1 MMASYSIDDIDS
13 IGPFYAPKLK
23 AVGIRSTTT
32 LLRRTA
38 TPKLRKEL
46 AEATN
51 IKMALIV
58 QWANIADLT
67 RVSGIAVDY
76 AELLVAAGVNTAKDL
91 ARRNPT
97 TLVARLAKVNG
108 SKPKVELLPQE
119 KRLCRWIA
127 SAKSLPIGMEY

>member
-1 MMASYSIDDIDS
+1 MVSYSIDDIDS

-23 AVGIRSTTT
+23 SVGIRSTAT

-38 TPKLRKEL
+38 TPKLRREL
-46 AEATN
+46 SDATN
-51 IKMALIV
+51 IKMELIV

-76 AELLVAAGVNTAKDL
+76 AELLVSAGVSTARDL

-97 TLVARLAKVNG
+97 TLVDRLAKVNG
-108 SKPKVELLPQE
+108 RKPKVELLPQE

-127 SAKSLPIGMEY
+127 AAKSLPVGMQY

>member
-1 MMASYSIDDIDS
+1 MASYSIDDIDA

-23 AVGIRSTTT
+23 SAGIRSTAT
-32 LLRRTA
+32 LLKRTS

-46 AEATN
+46 SDATN
-51 IKMALIV
+51 IKMELIV

-76 AELLVAAGVNTAKDL
+76 AELLVSAGVSTARDL

-97 TLVARLAKVNG
+97 TLVDRLAKVNG
-108 SKPKVELLPQE
+108 SKPKVDLLPQE

-127 SAKSLPIGMEY
+127 SAKSLPIGMQY

>member
-1 MMASYSIDDIDS
+1 MVSYSIDHIDS

-23 AVGIRSTTT
+23 SVGIRSTAT
-32 LLRRTA
+32 LLKRTA

-46 AEATN
+46 SDATN
-51 IKMALIV
+51 IKMELIV

-76 AELLVAAGVNTAKDL
+76 AELLVFAGVSTARDL

-108 SKPKVELLPQE
+108 GKPKVELLPQE
-119 KRLCRWIA
+119 KRLGRWIA
-127 SAKSLPIGMEY
+127 AAKSLPVGMEY

>member
-1 MMASYSIDDIDS
+1 MVSYSIDDIDS
-13 IGPFYAPKLK
+13 IGSFYAPKLK
-23 AVGIRSTTT
+23 AVGIRSTAT
-32 LLRRTA
+32 LLKRTA

-46 AEATN
+46 SDATN
-51 IKMALIV
+51 IKMDLIL

-76 AELLVAAGVNTAKDL
+76 AELLVSSGVSTAKDL

-108 SKPKVELLPQE
+108 RKPKVELLPQE
-119 KRLCRWIA
+119 KRLGRWIA
-127 SAKSLPIGMEY
+127 AAKSLPVGMAY

>member
-1 MMASYSIDDIDS
+1 MVSYSIDDIDS

-23 AVGIRSTTT
+23 AVGIRSTAT
-32 LLRRTA
+32 LLKRTA

-46 AEATN
+46 SDATN
-51 IKMALIV
+51 IKMELIL

-67 RVSGIAVDY
+67 RVSGIAADY
-76 AELLVAAGVNTAKDL
+76 AELLVAARVKTARDL

-127 SAKSLPIGMEY
+127 AAKSLPIGMQY

>member
-1 MMASYSIDDIDS
+1 MASYSIDDIDS

-23 AVGIRSTTT
+23 SVGIRSTAT
-32 LLRRTA
+32 LLKRTA

-46 AEATN
+46 SDATN
-51 IKMALIV
+51 IKMELIV

-76 AELLVAAGVNTAKDL
+76 AELLVSAGVSTARDL

-97 TLVARLAKVNG
+97 TLVNRLAKVNG
-108 SKPKVELLPQE
+108 RKPKVELLPQE

-127 SAKSLPIGMEY
+127 SAKSLPVGMQY